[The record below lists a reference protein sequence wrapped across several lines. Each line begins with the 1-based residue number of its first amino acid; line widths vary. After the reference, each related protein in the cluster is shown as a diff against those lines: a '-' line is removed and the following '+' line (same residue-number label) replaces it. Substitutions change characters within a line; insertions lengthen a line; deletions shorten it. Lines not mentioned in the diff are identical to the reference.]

1 MDAAA
6 LRLSYLATRNEAR
19 TGKGLDGDD
28 AAGAG
33 SGALWGRMAVARFF
47 LQRQTASQC
56 LLSLPP
62 WEGRGMGVVTLSL
75 SCLATC
81 EEGAPARAKG

>member
-1 MDAAA
+1 MGVAA
-6 LRLSYLATRNEAR
+6 LHLSCLATRNEAR
-19 TGKGLDGDD
+19 TRKGRDD
-28 AAGAG
+28 AAGAR
-33 SGALWGRMAVARFF
+33 SGALCDGMAVVLFAKVD
-47 LQRQTASQC
+47 SWPMIVVP
-56 LLSLPP
+56 PP